1 MLSARYN
8 NLFFFWG
15 LLCFFPF
22 WGMQAK
28 EVLVEYF
35 YQPHCQEC
43 QEINQLVLPAL
54 NNEMQG
60 KFILKKYNLSQ
71 EENFLVLLTILDSL
85 NDTSNANV
93 YMIVNRRKVFGGIKA
108 IQDNIKKTVAEEYMA
123 DRQDAA
129 AVDAVT
135 CSKYTIRN
143 RIKLVTVITA
153 GFLDGIN
160 PCVFVTL
167 VFFMSV
173 LSAAKVT
180 IQKLYLIGTVYILA
194 CFSTYF
200 LLGIGLY
207 KILSWSSN
215 WGILKTLLNYIMAT
229 FLIILSLFTLRD
241 VIAFSKSQNSAD
253 IAIQLPE
260 KIKER
265 IHSLIRSLRNRSF
278 VISGIFSL
286 GVAVTFLEGICT
298 GQVYVPTIVFL
309 IESQGVFSSWILYL
323 FLYNLIFILPLCGV
337 FLAVL
342 TGVSVLSL
350 VSLTKKQIIVSKL
363 LLAIFFILMA
373 FLILYL

>member
-1 MLSARYN
+1 
-8 NLFFFWG
+8 
-15 LLCFFPF
+15 
-22 WGMQAK
+22 
-28 EVLVEYF
+28 
-35 YQPHCQEC
+35 
-43 QEINQLVLPAL
+43 
-54 NNEMQG
+54 MQG

-180 IQKLYLIGTVYILA
+180 IQKLYL
-194 CFSTYF
+194 
-200 LLGIGLY
+200 
-207 KILSWSSN
+207 
-215 WGILKTLLNYIMAT
+215 
-229 FLIILSLFTLRD
+229 
-241 VIAFSKSQNSAD
+241 
-253 IAIQLPE
+253 E
-260 KIKER
+260 
-265 IHSLIRSLRNRSF
+265 
-278 VISGIFSL
+278 
-286 GVAVTFLEGICT
+286 
-298 GQVYVPTIVFL
+298 
-309 IESQGVFSSWILYL
+309 
-323 FLYNLIFILPLCGV
+323 FIP
-337 FLAVL
+337 
-342 TGVSVLSL
+342 
-350 VSLTKKQIIVSKL
+350 K
-363 LLAIFFILMA
+363 
-373 FLILYL
+373 